1 MTLAELLA
9 ARGVQRALVVDDAC
23 DEVPRSVD
31 LTATAGDWATFA
43 ADLTPEHRDLLDQ
56 ASPDTVDLTFDQK
69 VADDRYVAA
78 AWSIRDQLDGLADP
92 IFEGYEAQRAADLD
106 YVELARAQLTAL
118 GLNTGT
124 CGREFEDRAQAV
136 DLVVIDLYFGGGQ
149 NEAAFQES
157 RRRLTDAVRRRRD
170 RPPLVLLMSRSE
182 RIFERRDE
190 FRDTVGLVDSGFRI
204 LMKPDLNVAGRL
216 DRQLERLAENLP
228 DTLKLAGFFNALEG
242 GIDEAA
248 SRTLQVMRRLKL
260 SDVGQIQQ
268 LLLEVEGEPVG
279 SYLVDI
285 FDRVLQ
291 HEIERN
297 GAIIDAALAI
307 NDLTSSKHPPPYVT
321 GSPQL
326 QDVVERTLTQ
336 NRERL
341 RLPGSA
347 DASVGFGDVL
357 RPGAAV
363 GAAGASGAALEADE
377 ALVVPTPVCDLQRG
391 VAPRVLL
398 ASGKIKDIGSL
409 QWSYAQDA
417 RTPAIQIDG
426 ELRSIK
432 WNLKDI
438 RTLTWGE
445 LDQAFQAGTVRVAAR
460 LREAHALEIQQ
471 KMLAGLGRVG
481 LVAPMPATF
490 PMSLEVFV
498 LGQGRAPAPLQFAA
512 LADEA
517 VIWVG
522 RDDNGAAI
530 RRLVATE
537 HLCDGLDDCLTGVD
551 EATIFGGARPAFN
564 HIRASGEL
572 RRLLAA
578 GLDVTAL
585 QAGAWLKVP
594 APTGGQQV
602 PDMAL
607 VTLNDLPEV
616 PRKLHVKAGVL
627 LVVRELHREPG
638 TPSLDDFAPL
648 PGPADGEGPADG

>member
-23 DEVPRSVD
+23 DEIPRAVD
-31 LTATAGDWATFA
+31 LTAGAGEWATFA
-43 ADLTPEHRDLLDQ
+43 ADLMPEHRDLLDQ
-56 ASPDTVDLTFDQK
+56 VSPETTALTFDQRA
-69 VADDRYVAA
+69 ADDRYVAA
-78 AWSIRDQLDGLADP
+78 VWSVRDQFEGLAEPLFD
-92 IFEGYEAQRAADLD
+92 GYEAQRAADLE

-118 GLNTGT
+118 GLDAST
-124 CGREFEDRAQAV
+124 CGREFEDRAQDV
-136 DLVVIDLYFGGGQ
+136 DLIVIDLYFGGGQ

-157 RRRLTDAVRRRRD
+157 RRRLTEAVHRRRD

-204 LMKPDLNVAGRL
+204 LLKPDLNAAGRL

-228 DTLKLAGFFNALEG
+228 DTLKLAGFFNALED
-242 GIDEAA
+242 GIDDAA
-248 SRTLQVMRRLKL
+248 SRTLRVMRRLKL

-291 HEIERN
+291 HEIERD

-307 NDLTSSKHPPPYVT
+307 NDLTSSKHPPPFVT

-326 QDVVERTLTQ
+326 QEVVERTLTQ

-341 RLPGSA
+341 RLPGAA

-363 GAAGASGAALEADE
+363 GAAAVSGAALETDE
-377 ALVVPTPVCDLQRG
+377 VLVVLTPVCDLQRG

-398 ASGKIKDIGSL
+398 AGGKIKDIGAL

-417 RTPAIQIDG
+417 RTPAILIEE

-490 PMSLEVFV
+490 PVSLEVFG
-498 LGQGRAPAPLQFAA
+498 LGPDGALIPLPFAA
-512 LADEA
+512 LADDA

-522 RDDNGAAI
+522 RDDDGAPI
-530 RRLVATE
+530 RRLVPTE
-537 HLCDGLDDCLTGVD
+537 RLCDGLDDCLAGLD
-551 EATIFGGARPAFN
+551 EATIFEGARPALN
-564 HIRASGEL
+564 HVRTSGEL

-585 QAGAWLKVP
+585 QAGNWLKVP

-607 VTLNDLPEV
+607 VTLNDPPEV
-616 PRKLHVKAGVL
+616 PRKSRVKAGVL
-627 LVVRELHREPG
+627 LVVRERYREPG
-638 TPSLDDFAPL
+638 APSLDDFAP
-648 PGPADGEGPADG
+648 PSDRADGEGPADG

>member
-1 MTLAELLA
+1 MTLPELLA

-23 DEVPRSVD
+23 DEIPRAVD
-31 LTATAGDWATFA
+31 LTAGDGEWATFA
-43 ADLTPEHRDLLDQ
+43 ADVTPKHRDLLDQ
-56 ASPDTVDLTFDQK
+56 ASPETIALTFDQRA
-69 VADDRYVAA
+69 ADDRFVAA
-78 AWSIRDQLDGLADP
+78 VWSVRDQLDGLAEP
-92 IFEGYEAQRAADLD
+92 LFEGYEAQRAADLE

-118 GLNTGT
+118 GLDTST
-124 CGREFEDRAQAV
+124 CGREFEDRAQDV
-136 DLVVIDLYFGGGQ
+136 DLIVIDLYFGGGQ

-157 RRRLTDAVRRRRD
+157 RRRLTEAVRRRRD

-182 RIFERRDE
+182 RIFERRDD

-204 LMKPDLNVAGRL
+204 LLKPDLNTAGRL

-228 DTLKLAGFFNALEG
+228 DTLKLVGFFNALED
-242 GIDEAA
+242 GIDDAA
-248 SRTLQVMRRLKL
+248 SRTLRVMRRLKL

-291 HEIERN
+291 HEIERDR
-297 GAIIDAALAI
+297 AIIDAALAI
-307 NDLTSSKHPPPYVT
+307 NDLTSSKHPPPFVT

-341 RLPGSA
+341 RLRSA
-347 DASVGFGDVL
+347 AYASVGFGDVL
-357 RPGAAV
+357 RLGATGGAAAV
-363 GAAGASGAALEADE
+363 SCTALEADE
-377 ALVVPTPVCDLQRG
+377 ALVVLTPVCDLQRG

-398 ASGKIKDIGSL
+398 ASGKIKEIGAL

-417 RTPAIQIDG
+417 RTPAILIEDG
-426 ELRSIK
+426 LCSIK

-445 LDQAFQAGTVRVAAR
+445 LDQALQAGTFRVAAR

-490 PMSLEVFV
+490 PVSLEVFG
-498 LGQGRAPAPLQFAA
+498 LGPDGALVHLPFAA
-512 LADEA
+512 LADDA

-522 RDDNGAAI
+522 RNDDGSPI
-530 RRLVATE
+530 RRLVPTE
-537 HLCDGLDDCLTGVD
+537 RFCDGLDDCLVGID
-551 EATIFGGARPAFN
+551 EATIFEGARPALN
-564 HIRASGEL
+564 HVRTSGEL

-585 QAGAWLKVP
+585 QAGNWLKVS

-607 VTLNDLPEV
+607 VTLNDPPEV
-616 PRKLHVKAGVL
+616 PRKSRVKAGVL
-627 LVVRELHREPG
+627 LVVRERPREPG
-638 TPSLDDFAPL
+638 APSFDDFAPL
-648 PGPADGEGPADG
+648 PDLAGAEGAADE